1 MRRYI
6 LRAGSSSLD
15 DLVMTQLDE
24 PKPGPRE
31 VLIRVRA
38 CSLNF
43 RDQAVLTGNYF
54 GGKVPADQVPLS
66 DGAGEVAAVGSEV
79 TGYKAGD
86 RVTSTFFMNWVE
98 GPPRASAGPA
108 TGAPP
113 APGLLSEYV
122 VLPES
127 AVVPMAANLSFEEAA
142 TLPCAGVTA
151 WNGLVNGVA
160 PLVPGQDVLLLGT
173 GGVSILALQFAKAG
187 GATIIITSSSD
198 EKLERAQALGATQLI
213 NYRQVEA
220 WGPEAAARA
229 SSAAGIGKVIEVGGF
244 GTLPQSMQAVG
255 WGGEIAMIGVLTR
268 GGDNAPHPL
277 MMKGASLR
285 GIMVGSREMAVNLN
299 RAIEASDI
307 HPVIDKVFPFEEAGE
322 AYRYQATPDL
332 FGKVVISV

>member
-15 DLVMTQLDE
+15 DLVMTELDE

-43 RDQAVLTGNYF
+43 RDQAVATGNYF

-66 DGAGEVAAVGSEV
+66 DGAGEVVEVGSEV
-79 TGYKAGD
+79 TSCKPGD
-86 RVTSTFFMNWVE
+86 RVSSTFFMNWAE
-98 GPPRASAGPA
+98 GPPRPTAGPA
-108 TGAPP
+108 VGAPP
-113 APGLLSEYV
+113 APGMLSEYV
-122 VLPES
+122 ALPES

-151 WNGLVNGVA
+151 WNGLVNGAA

-173 GGVSILALQFAKAG
+173 GGVSILALQFARAG
-187 GATIIITSSSD
+187 GANIIITSSS
-198 EKLERAQALGATQLI
+198 EAKLARAQALGATQLI

-220 WGPEAAARA
+220 WGPEAASRA

-268 GGDNAPHPL
+268 GESTPHPL
-277 MMKGASLR
+277 MMKGASIR

-307 HPVIDKVFPFEEAGE
+307 HPVIDRVFPFEEAAD